1 MSAGPWAG
9 GAVDLVVDRLLI
21 EGVDLTP
28 ERGAELVRLLEEELR
43 PLVAGGGLSALP
55 DEGLSEAKPTSFGQP
70 VELRTLARVMARR
83 VARGILEAGGDHG
96 GA

>member
-1 MSAGPWAG
+1 MMSGPWAG
-9 GAVDLVVDRLLI
+9 GAVDLVVERLLL
-21 EGVDLTP
+21 EGVDLPP
-28 ERGAELVRLLEEELR
+28 ERGDELVRLLEEELR

-55 DEGLSEAKPTSFGQP
+55 GEGLSEAIPTSFGQP
-70 VELRTLARVMARR
+70 VDLRALARVMARR